1 MMEVSLSPGLTVSH
15 LLLCKKISSKTV
27 VSRLVATAM
36 SLCWS
41 LAEDGEEVPPFAALC
56 LIEFTGV
63 GVQEVHS
70 K

>member
-1 MMEVSLSPGLTVSH
+1 MEVSLSPGLTVSH

-56 LIEFTGV
+56 LIECTGV

>member
-1 MMEVSLSPGLTVSH
+1 MEVSLSPGLTVSH

-41 LAEDGEEVPPFAALC
+41 LAEDGEEVPPFASRC

-63 GVQEVHS
+63 GVQEVHP

>member
-1 MMEVSLSPGLTVSH
+1 VMEVSLSPGLTVSH

-41 LAEDGEEVPPFAALC
+41 LAEDGEEVPPFASRC

>member
-1 MMEVSLSPGLTVSH
+1 MEVSLSPGPTVSH

-27 VSRLVATAM
+27 VGRLVATAM
-36 SLCWS
+36 SLWWS

-56 LIEFTGV
+56 LIECTGV
-63 GVQEVHS
+63 VVQEVHS

>member
-41 LAEDGEEVPPFAALC
+41 LAEDGEEVPPFASRC

>member
-1 MMEVSLSPGLTVSH
+1 MEVSLSPGLTVSH

-41 LAEDGEEVPPFAALC
+41 LAEDGEEVPPFASRC